1 MIEGLYSAATRGD
14 GLDRLTQFLPDAG
27 PAYAAGRN
35 TDHGPD
41 QPGAVSRLSRYVRY
55 RLVTEQEIFDR
66 VLARHSAASAQKFLQ
81 EVFWRTYWKGW
92 LEMRPAVWSRYLA
105 ECDRQ
110 RGEFAG
116 SLILADAEQGR
127 TGIDGFDHWAREL
140 VQTGYL
146 HNHARMWFASIWIFT
161 LRLPWTLGADFF
173 LRHLIDADAAS
184 NTLSWRWVAGLQT
197 TGKTY
202 LATADN
208 IARHTNGR
216 FAPVGLALTAVALT
230 EPPVEAASALPDM
243 PSFNPDQPSLL
254 LVTHEDMHPESLLP
268 DGGVIRATIIAADAD
283 LLWGKTARKFAQA
296 AAADTATRTSAY
308 FKCPADVSQRLGI
321 DTLILAAQAAGV
333 RQIIMP
339 YAPVGPVADVLAR
352 VRPELTDNG
361 IALVQVRRT
370 WDSQFWPHANK
381 GYFAFKERMPT
392 VLQDSNLL

>member
-1 MIEGLYSAATRGD
+1 MIAGSNEAATRAA
-14 GLDRLTQFLPDAG
+14 GLNRLAQFLPDAG
-27 PAYAAGRN
+27 QAYAAGRN

-41 QPGAVSRLSRYVRY
+41 QPGTVSRLSRYVRY

-66 VLARHSAASAQKFLQ
+66 VLAQHPAASGHKFLQ

-92 LEMRPAVWSRYLA
+92 LEMRPAIWSRYLA

-110 RGEFAG
+110 RGELAG
-116 SLILADAEQGR
+116 SLTLADAEQGR

-173 LRHLIDADAAS
+173 LRHLTDADAAS
-184 NTLSWRWVAGLQT
+184 NTLSWRWVAGLHT
-197 TGKTY
+197 IGKTY

-216 FAPVGLALTAVALT
+216 FAPAGLAQTAAALT
-230 EPPVEAASALPDM
+230 EPPVEAARAVPDM
-243 PSFNPDQPSLL
+243 APFDPGQPSLL
-254 LVTHEDMHPESLLP
+254 LVTHEDMHPESLVP
-268 DGGVIRATIIAADAD
+268 NSGVIRAASIVADAD
-283 LLWGKTARKFAQA
+283 LLWGNTAGKFVQA
-296 AAADTATRTSAY
+296 AAADSANRVSAH
-308 FKCPADVSQRLGI
+308 FKCAADVSQRLDV
-321 DTLILAAQAAGV
+321 DTLVSAAQAVGL
-333 RQIIMP
+333 RQIITP

-352 VRPELTDNG
+352 VRPMLADNG

-370 WDSQFWPHANK
+370 WDSQYWPHAHK
-381 GYFAFKERMPT
+381 GYFAFKAHMPAK
-392 VLQDSNLL
+392 LQDGT